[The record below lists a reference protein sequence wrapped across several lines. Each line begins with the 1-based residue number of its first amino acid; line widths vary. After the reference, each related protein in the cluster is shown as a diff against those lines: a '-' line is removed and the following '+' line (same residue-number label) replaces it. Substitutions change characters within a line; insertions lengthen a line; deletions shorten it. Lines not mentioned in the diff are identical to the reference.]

1 MFIKTNKYGTL
12 QAACGIQIYFSPILP
27 VPQRIGTVTNLTRSN
42 GVTSATLSNIP
53 DSLNIGDKI
62 SISNLSVTPAF
73 TIVPVPDSYVGNFTV
88 NTIDRSSRIITFS
101 QNLANDNIGNVNG
114 EIYKQS
120 NISPAEKYI
129 IEYSVETKVPSTAN
143 VVLRPSTLVEG
154 GDRSFEPTT
163 VVEITSTYSLSSK
176 VLIKMI
182 ARDFKSNQILKT
194 EYQEIIVADSE
205 SKPCEIIYEKPIT
218 ISFYELNQKN
228 NWSYFYEGY
237 LLAQFIPNA
246 EYKDI
251 TIKLI
256 KKNNLLLPSRGG
268 KNRIRIVVNP
278 LAIQQKQTN
287 IDKIREAIVSQYDVI
302 NNAYAV
308 VNLGNRSYD
317 IIVEDVLLKP
327 EDFKGIIV
335 DVVPPVTGTP
345 IKFEEVAKAIPYSQD
360 VYSIPKISLLRWNNN
375 NAIKFM
381 GELHYNERIYD
392 NDPIILN
399 ISGSVDLSGTIKD
412 VTNGINY
419 IS

>member
-12 QAACGIQIYFSPILP
+12 QAACGIQLYFNTVLP
-27 VPQRIGTVTNLTRSN
+27 VPQKIGTVTNLTRSN
-42 GVTSATLSNIP
+42 GVSSATLSELP
-53 DSLNIGDKI
+53 DYLNIGDKI

-73 TIVPVPDSYVGNFTV
+73 TIVPVPDSYIGSFTI
-88 NTIDRSSRIITFS
+88 NSINRSSKIITFN
-101 QNLANDNIGNVNG
+101 QNLSNDNIGSVNG
-114 EIYKQS
+114 EVYKQT

-129 IEYSVETKVPSTAN
+129 IEYSIETKVPSTAS
-143 VVLRPSTLVEG
+143 VVLRPSTLVES
-154 GDRSFEPTT
+154 GDRAFDPTT
-163 VVEITSTYSLSSK
+163 VVEISSTYSLSSK

-182 ARDFKSNQILKT
+182 IRDFKSNQILKT

-205 SKPCEIIYEKPIT
+205 SKPCEVIYEKPIT
-218 ISFYELNQKN
+218 ISFYELNKKN

-237 LLAQFIPNA
+237 LLAQFIPNT

-251 TIKLI
+251 SIKLI
-256 KKNNLLLPSRGG
+256 KKNNILLPSRGN

-278 LAIQQKQTN
+278 VAIQQKQTN
-287 IDKIREAIVSQYDVI
+287 IDKIREAIVSQYDII

-335 DVVPPVTGTP
+335 DIVPPVSGTP
-345 IKFEEVAKAIPYSQD
+345 VKFEDVAKAIPYSQD
-360 VYSIPKISLLRWNNN
+360 IYSIPKISLLRWNNN
-375 NAIKFM
+375 NTINFI

-392 NDPIILN
+392 NDPLIVN
-399 ISGSVDLSGTIKD
+399 ISGSIDLSGTIKD

-419 IS
+419 IF

>member
-12 QAACGIQIYFSPILP
+12 QAACGIQLYFNTVLP
-27 VPQRIGTVTNLTRSN
+27 VPQKVGTVTNLTRSN
-42 GVTSATLSNIP
+42 GVSSATLSQIP

-62 SISNLSVTPAF
+62 SISNLSVIPAF
-73 TIVPVPDSYVGNFTV
+73 TIVPVPDSYIGNFTV
-88 NTIDRSSRIITFS
+88 NSINRSSQIITFN
-101 QNLANDNIGNVNG
+101 QNLANDNIGSVNG
-114 EIYKQS
+114 EVYKQP

-129 IEYSVETKVPSTAN
+129 IEYSVETKVPSTAS
-143 VVLRPSTLVEG
+143 VILRPSTLVES
-154 GDRSFEPTT
+154 GDRAFDPTT
-163 VVEITSTYSLSSK
+163 VVEISSTYSLSSK

-182 ARDFKSNQILKT
+182 IRDFKSNQILKT

-218 ISFYELNQKN
+218 VSFYELNKKN

-237 LLAQFIPNA
+237 LLAQFIPNT

-251 TIKLI
+251 SIKLI
-256 KKNNLLLPSRGG
+256 KKNNILLPSRGG

-287 IDKIREAIVSQYDVI
+287 IDKIREAIVSQYDII

-317 IIVEDVLLKP
+317 IIVEDILLKP

-360 VYSIPKISLLRWNNN
+360 VYSIPKISLLRWNHN
-375 NAIKFM
+375 NAIKFI

-392 NDPIILN
+392 NDPIVLN
-399 ISGSVDLSGTIKD
+399 ISGSINISGTIKD
-412 VTNGINY
+412 ITNGINY

>member
-12 QAACGIQIYFSPILP
+12 QAACGIQLYFNTVLP
-27 VPQRIGTVTNLTRSN
+27 VPQKIGTITNLSRSN
-42 GVTSATLSNIP
+42 GVSSATLSDLP
-53 DSLNIGDKI
+53 DSLNSGDKI
-62 SISNLSVTPAF
+62 SISNLSIVPAF
-73 TIVPVPDSYVGNFTV
+73 TIVPVPDSYIGSFTINSV
-88 NTIDRSSRIITFS
+88 NRSSKIITFN
-101 QNLANDNIGNVNG
+101 QNLANDNIGSVNG
-114 EIYKQS
+114 EIYKQT

-143 VVLRPSTLVEG
+143 VILRPSTIVES
-154 GDRSFEPTT
+154 GDRSFDPTT
-163 VVEITSTYSLSSK
+163 VVEISSTYSLSSK

-182 ARDFKSNQILKT
+182 IRDFKSNQILKT

-218 ISFYELNQKN
+218 ISFYELNKKN

-237 LLAQFIPNA
+237 LLAQFIPNT

-256 KKNNLLLPSRGG
+256 KKNNILLPSRGG

-278 LAIQQKQTN
+278 LAIQEKQTN
-287 IDKIREAIVSQYDVI
+287 IDKIREAIVSQYDII

-345 IKFEEVAKAIPYSQD
+345 IKFEDVAKAIPYSQD
-360 VYSIPKISLLRWNNN
+360 IYSIPKISLLRWNNN
-375 NAIKFM
+375 NAIRFI
-381 GELHYNERIYD
+381 GELHYNEKIYD
-392 NDPIILN
+392 NDPMILN
-399 ISGSVDLSGTIKD
+399 ISGSINLSGTIRD

>member
-42 GVTSATLSNIP
+42 GVTSATLSSIP

-62 SISNLSVTPAF
+62 SISNLSATPAF

-88 NTIDRSSRIITFS
+88 NTVDRSGRIITFS

-176 VLIKMI
+176 VLIKMVV
-182 ARDFKSNQILKT
+182 RDFKTNQILKT

-278 LAIQQKQTN
+278 LSIQQKQTN

-345 IKFEEVAKAIPYSQD
+345 IKFEEVAKAISYSQD

-375 NAIKFM
+375 NQIKFI

-399 ISGSVDLSGTIKD
+399 ISGSIDLSGTIKD